1 MLEKKI
7 ADKIHEIRKN
17 KGLTLA
23 QLGDATGLSKGL
35 LSRIENNQV
44 SPPIATLSKI
54 ASGLEVPIGI
64 FFEEDETDHK
74 GYTVTYKNERK
85 QVIRRGTKIGFIY
98 YSLSSLK
105 TRHLIEPFII
115 RYPVIGKEPIKLFD
129 HFGEEFLFVLKGKM
143 DLVYGKEKIR
153 LKAGDAIHFDPSTP
167 HRGQN
172 VGKEESECLVIV
184 IDEDTLQAKR

>member
-1 MLEKKI
+1 
-7 ADKIHEIRKN
+7 
-17 KGLTLA
+17 
-23 QLGDATGLSKGL
+23 
-35 LSRIENNQV
+35 
-44 SPPIATLSKI
+44 LSKI
-54 ASGLEVPIGI
+54 ARGLEVPIGI

-184 IDEDTLQAKR
+184 IDEDTLQTKR